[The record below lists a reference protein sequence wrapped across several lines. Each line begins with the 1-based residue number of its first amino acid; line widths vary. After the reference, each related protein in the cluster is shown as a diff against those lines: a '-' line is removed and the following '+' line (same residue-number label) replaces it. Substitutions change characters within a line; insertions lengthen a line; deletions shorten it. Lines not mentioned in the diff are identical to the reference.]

1 MAPQSPGRGPAP
13 HAQRAKT
20 RPPGPHPPAAKILR
34 IGVILGDKIVDER
47 LVRDRGPVTIGQSA
61 KNTFAVP
68 APELPR
74 SWTLF
79 HVDGKTGRY
88 VLTVADSMDG
98 RISDGGQVMTVAQ
111 LKGSGRIAKQGP
123 AWLVPL
129 SETARGKIVIG
140 EMTLLFQFVQAPPLQ
155 PRPQL
160 PHSVRGSLADRI
172 DPYLAVIMS
181 LSLVFHGLVYAYC
194 KYVVEEPPA
203 PPPDVI
209 PDQFAHVVMER
220 PKPPPPPKDA
230 TQKDDKAATTE
241 EAKKEDPRPKA
252 PEPKKVEA
260 PPDKASLEARVAGAA
275 PLKVLNQLGARGNG
289 PLGNL
294 TGDKQSW
301 EDLDKGL
308 SKVGSGSVVA
318 SVETT
323 SGQTVRGTG
332 AGDVASGREVG
343 VNGPTGPAST
353 GGEKTEKEVKVA
365 GQTGK
370 IDSIET
376 GGLDP
381 DKVANAI
388 KARYQARVMAC
399 YQHALKTNPNLSGK
413 LTVNFTVGIAGNVVK
428 AAVEGFDPSVDEC
441 VQREARTWRFE
452 KPESPAEFEI
462 PFILR
467 RAN

>member
-1 MAPQSPGRGPAP
+1 
-13 HAQRAKT
+13 
-20 RPPGPHPPAAKILR
+20 
-34 IGVILGDKIVDER
+34 
-47 LVRDRGPVTIGQSA
+47 
-61 KNTFAVP
+61 
-68 APELPR
+68 
-74 SWTLF
+74 
-79 HVDGKTGRY
+79 
-88 VLTVADSMDG
+88 
-98 RISDGGQVMTVAQ
+98 
-111 LKGSGRIAKQGP
+111 
-123 AWLVPL
+123 
-129 SETARGKIVIG
+129 
-140 EMTLLFQFVQAPPLQ
+140 
-155 PRPQL
+155 
-160 PHSVRGSLADRI
+160 VRGSLADRI
-172 DPYLAVIMS
+172 DPYLAVILS

-194 KYVVEEPPA
+194 KYVIEEPPA

-230 TQKDDKAATTE
+230 NQKDDTKQATTE
-241 EAKKEDPRPKA
+241 EPKKEAPRPRPPEAKKP
-252 PEPKKVEA
+252 EA
-260 PPDKASLEARVAGAA
+260 PDQASIEARVAGAA

-294 TGDKQSW
+294 TGDKQAW

-308 SKVGSGSVVA
+308 SKVGSGNVVA
-318 SVETT
+318 SVGTT

-332 AGDVASGREVG
+332 AGDVAGGKEVG

-353 GGEKTEKEVKVA
+353 GGAKTEKEIKVA

-370 IDSIET
+370 IDSIDA

-381 DKVANAI
+381 DKVANTI
-388 KARYQARVMAC
+388 KARYQSRVMAC
-399 YQHALKTNPNLSGK
+399 YQRALKENPNLSGK

-428 AAVEGFDPSVDEC
+428 AAVDGFDPTVSEC

-467 RAN
+467 RQN